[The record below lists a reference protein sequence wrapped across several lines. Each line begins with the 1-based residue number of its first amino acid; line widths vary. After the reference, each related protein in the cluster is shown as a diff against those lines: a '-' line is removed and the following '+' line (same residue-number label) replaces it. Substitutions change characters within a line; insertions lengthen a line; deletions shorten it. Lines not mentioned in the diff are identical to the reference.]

1 MVIGMR
7 AAVLFGPGDIRV
19 TERQDP
25 VPGPDEVLVKVAMCG
40 TCGTDLKILDG
51 HFPQTPPFGAFTPGH
66 EWTGTVACQALGAGR
81 VILAGTRPSRLE
93 LGRRLGA
100 DHVIDASAADPV
112 PAILALTGG
121 RGADLTIECS
131 GALAAPQ
138 QCAEVTRRG
147 GKIVVVAF
155 YPGPVTFDLSAVVRK
170 DITIHTSRGEG
181 GGNVRR
187 AISLA
192 ARGKLRGAE
201 MVTHRFG
208 LDEISEA
215 FRVVRERIGD
225 PVKVV
230 IIP

>member
-19 TERQDP
+19 TERQVP

-51 HFPQTPPFGAFTPGH
+51 RFPQTPSFGAFIPGH
-66 EWTGTVACQALGAGR
+66 EWTGTVAATGSGVDEFAAGDR
-81 VILAGTRPSRLE
+81 VCIEAHRGCGRLE

-100 DHVIDASAADPV
+100 DHVIDAAAAD
-112 PAILALTGG
+112 
-121 RGADLTIECS
+121 
-131 GALAAPQ
+131 
-138 QCAEVTRRG
+138 
-147 GKIVVVAF
+147 
-155 YPGPVTFDLSAVVRK
+155 PGPVTFDLSAVVRK

-201 MVTHRFG
+201 MVTCRFG
-208 LDEISEA
+208 LDDISEA